1 METQSRRETSGRETG
16 GAGAGTG
23 NSRMVCVG
31 VVTGAHGIRGHV
43 RIKSF
48 TAEPGDVARYGPVY
62 DAGGGSPL
70 RLTVTGRSRDLL
82 IARIGG
88 VDDRDAA
95 EALQGHRLFVSRDAF
110 PPTDAEEFYF
120 ADLVGLRADV
130 LAEPEHAG
138 TPEPSRMTVGAVA
151 AVHDFG
157 GGDVIEV
164 ETGCGATIMVPFT
177 RDAVPE
183 VNIAEGWLV
192 IARLPGL
199 FDPDGAGEDAD
210 AASAGEGISPCAE
223 RPS

>member
-1 METQSRRETSGRETG
+1 METESGSEAGGRE
-16 GAGAGTG
+16 ASGAGTG

-31 VVTGAHGIRGHV
+31 VVTGAHGIRGQV

-48 TAEPGDVARYGPVY
+48 TAEPGDIAQYGPVY
-62 DAGGGSPL
+62 DADGESPL
-70 RLTVTGRSRDLL
+70 QLTVSGRSRDLL

-95 EALQGHRLFVSRDAF
+95 EALQGHKLFVSRNAF

-120 ADLVGLRADV
+120 ADLVGLRADL

-138 TPEPSRMTVGAVA
+138 TPEPPRKTVGAVV

-164 ETGCGATIMVPFT
+164 ETGGGVTIMVPFT
-177 RDAVPE
+177 RNAVPE
-183 VNIAEGWLV
+183 VNVAEGWLV

-199 FDPDGAGEDAD
+199 FEPDTAGEDED
-210 AASAGEGISPCAE
+210 AASAGEGISPDGE
-223 RPS
+223 RSS